1 MAAAMRGGSPS
12 RVRGRARPKV
22 AQAPRRRANK
32 PAKPTKSKPYAP
44 AKLAAAQSLG
54 LAPLTA
60 VSLAALIALVG
71 VAAVLATDPRVHR
84 MRDQMV
90 ADIDNGLI
98 GLGLRVAS
106 VQVQG
111 ATPAATA
118 DILKAAALGKNQPIL
133 HLDLQ
138 ALRARV
144 EAVGWVKSAKVI
156 RLLPNTIIIAVTQ
169 RQTMAVWQHA
179 GRNLVIDSEGRA
191 IPEADPGQFTDLP
204 LVVGEGADKA
214 APAVLELLRSRAHLA
229 DRLEAIVR
237 VDDRRW
243 DLRTKDGGLIELPA
257 DGEAKALD
265 QLDQL
270 DQQSRILDL
279 GFARIDLRD
288 PDLVAVRP
296 RDAGPAAP
304 PAANGA

>member
-12 RVRGRARPKV
+12 RARGRARPKV
-22 AQAPRRRANK
+22 AQPQRR
-32 PAKPTKSKPYAP
+32 PAKPAKSKPYAP

-60 VSLAALIALVG
+60 VSLAALIVLAG
-71 VAAVLATDPRVHR
+71 AAAVLVTDPRVHR
-84 MRDQMV
+84 MRDQL
-90 ADIDNGLI
+90 AAGIDHGLI

-106 VQVQG
+106 IQVQG

-133 HLDLQ
+133 HLDLN
-138 ALRARV
+138 ALRGRV

-156 RLLPNTIIIAVTQ
+156 RLLPDTIVIAVAQ
-169 RQTMAVWQHA
+169 RQTMAVWQHD
-179 GRNLVIDSEGRA
+179 GRNLVIDSEGRTIA
-191 IPEADPGQFTDLP
+191 EADPGQFTDLP
-204 LVVGEGADKA
+204 LVVGEGADQA
-214 APAVLELLRSRAHLA
+214 APAVLKLLRPRG
-229 DRLEAIVR
+229 RLMERLDAIVR

-257 DGEAKALD
+257 DGEAAALD
-265 QLDQL
+265 QLDKL

-304 PAANGA
+304 AAANGA